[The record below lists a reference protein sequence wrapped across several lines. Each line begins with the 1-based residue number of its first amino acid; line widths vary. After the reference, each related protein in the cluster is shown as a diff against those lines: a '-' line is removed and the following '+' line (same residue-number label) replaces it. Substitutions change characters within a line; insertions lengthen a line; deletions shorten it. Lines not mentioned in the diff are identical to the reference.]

1 MSETDKYFY
10 GQGKV
15 ELAEILSGGTLGP
28 FIWVGDVSELSGT
41 MSQAAIT
48 HRESFSGKKAKV
60 REFFTELGIDWSA
73 TLHKIDADNIAKFS
87 LGTLTSQVAGTVSA
101 EAFPAGLVGGD
112 VIQLAKTNVTSLV
125 LTDSATPTPATL
137 VRGTHYEYDV
147 FGDVELLTLPTSPA
161 PTQPFKAAYSH
172 GATRQAA
179 LLNGTRKNYVMRYK
193 GINLAENDKPV
204 LLEVYKVSPGLLQTL
219 AMITSG
225 NQLAGAPVT
234 FTSLLD
240 TSKPANGALG
250 QYGRYVELV

>member
-1 MSETDKYFY
+1 MSDTDQYFY

-15 ELAEILSGGTLGP
+15 ELAEILPGGELGP
-28 FIWVGDVSELSGT
+28 YIWVGDVSELSGT
-41 MSQAAIT
+41 MSQTAIN

-87 LGTLTSQVAGTVSA
+87 LGTLTSQVAGTVTG
-101 EAFPAGLVGGD
+101 EAFPPGLVDGD

-125 LTDSATPTPATL
+125 LTDSATPTPVTL

-147 FGDVELLTLPTSPA
+147 FGDVELLTLPTTPA
-161 PTQPFKAAYSH
+161 PTQPLVAAYSN

-179 LLNGTRKNYVMRYK
+179 LLNGTRKNYALRYK

-250 QYGRYVELV
+250 QYGRYVEFG

>member
-1 MSETDKYFY
+1 MTDKYFY
-10 GQGKV
+10 GQGEV
-15 ELAEILSGGTLGP
+15 SLAEILPGGALGP
-28 FIWVGDVSELSGT
+28 YIWVGDVSELSGT
-41 MSQAAIT
+41 MSQTAIN

-87 LGTLTSQVAGTVSA
+87 LGTLTSQVAGTVTG
-101 EAFPAGLVGGD
+101 EPFPPGLVDGD
-112 VIQLAKTNVTSLV
+112 VIQLAKTNVSNV
-125 LTDSATPTPATL
+125 VITDSLTPTPATL
-137 VRGTHYEYDV
+137 VLGTHYDFDV
-147 FGDVELLTLPTSPA
+147 FGDVELLTLPTTPA
-161 PTQPFKAAYSH
+161 PTQPLIAAYSN

-179 LLNGTRKNYVMRYK
+179 LLNGTRKNYAMRYK
-193 GINLAENDKPV
+193 GINLAENDAPV

-250 QYGRYVELV
+250 QYGRYVEFG